1 LYYPKLDS
9 IRCFAVLAVIFAHI
23 FQIWTWERDT
33 FDLFPLGNA
42 GVVAFFVL
50 SGFLITN
57 LLLDEPPGQPLARSF
72 RNFYMRRTLRIFP
85 IYYLY
90 LLVVFCFDLGAFK
103 VEWSNPA
110 AAPGGPL
117 LTIRDTGVFPWL
129 YLTNIW
135 IYNHASWITFNSPL
149 WTLSVEEQFYLV
161 WPFIVLLLR
170 GNGRALAAV
179 FAFVCALGIGARL
192 YLFLALGYTNT
203 TPHIEV
209 FTFTNLDFLA
219 CGGLLAL
226 AHRRYGESLG
236 PYGVPLLIG
245 GLAVYYSAVQLTG
258 RGPALAAIYWT
269 FGKFG
274 MAVAAAGLVLY
285 ALHSNPR
292 FTVLHNPVTM
302 HLGKISYGLY
312 LYHNVLVFHYR
323 EISALVGLNPAA
335 HIDYDPATNM
345 LSDPAVPLLPKLL
358 GVAVCLTLVIGVA
371 ELSYRIIERP
381 ALRLKN
387 RFRSRPFPQPG
398 SPEMTTPTCYSATG
412 ARRDVPRNRRR

>member
-1 LYYPKLDS
+1 MYYPKLDS

-50 SGFLITN
+50 SGFLITG
-57 LLLDEPPGQPLARSF
+57 LLLDEPTDQPLAQSF
-72 RNFYMRRTLRIFP
+72 KNFYMRRTLRIFP

-90 LLVVFCFDLGAFK
+90 LLVIFAFDLGAFK
-103 VEWSNPA
+103 IEWSDPT

-117 LTIRDTGVFPWL
+117 LTIRDTGLFPWL

-135 IYNHASWITFNSPL
+135 IYNHASWLTFNSPL

-161 WPFIVLLLR
+161 WPFIVLFLR
-170 GNGRALAAV
+170 DRPRALVTV
-179 FAFVCALGIGARL
+179 FTAVCALSIGARL

-219 CGGLLAL
+219 AGGLLAL
-226 AHRRYGESLG
+226 AHRRYGEAIG
-236 PYGVPLLIG
+236 KYGVPLLLL
-245 GLAVYYSAVQLTG
+245 GLVMYYATVQFTDHS
-258 RGPALAAIYWT
+258 RALAAVYWT

-285 ALHSNPR
+285 SLHSNPR
-292 FTVLHNPVTM
+292 YTLLHNPVTM
-302 HLGKISYGLY
+302 RLGKISYGMY
-312 LYHNVLVFHYR
+312 LYHNILVFHYR
-323 EISALVGLNPAA
+323 EISSLVGLNPAA
-335 HIDYDPATNM
+335 LVDYDPATNM
-345 LSDPAVPLLPKLL
+345 LSDPTVALWPKLL
-358 GVAVCLTLVIGVA
+358 GVIVCLVLVIFVA
-371 ELSYRIIERP
+371 ELSYRFIERP
-381 ALRLKN
+381 ILKLKN
-387 RFRSRPFPQPG
+387 RFRSQPLPQP
-398 SPEMTTPTCYSATG
+398 A
-412 ARRDVPRNRRR
+412 

>member
-1 LYYPKLDS
+1 MYYPKLDS

-23 FQIWTWERDT
+23 FQIWTWQRDT

-50 SGFLITN
+50 SGFLITG
-57 LLLDEPPGQPLARSF
+57 LLLDEPHEQPLAQSF
-72 RNFYMRRTLRIFP
+72 KNFYMRRTLRIFP

-90 LLVVFCFDLGAFK
+90 LLVVFAFDLGAFK
-103 VEWSNPA
+103 IEWSDPN

-135 IYNHASWITFNSPL
+135 IYNHASWLTFNSPL

-161 WPFIVLLLR
+161 WPFIVLFLR
-170 GNGRALAAV
+170 DRPRALVTV
-179 FAFVCALGIGARL
+179 FTAVCALSIGMRL

-219 CGGLLAL
+219 AGGLLAL
-226 AHRRYGESLG
+226 AHRRYGDSIG
-236 PYGVPLLIG
+236 KYGVPLLLL
-245 GLAVYYSAVQLTG
+245 GLAVYYGTVQLTDHSQ
-258 RGPALAAIYWT
+258 AIAAWYWT

-285 ALHSNPR
+285 SLHSNPR
-292 FTVLHNPVTM
+292 FTLLHNPVTM
-302 HLGKISYGLY
+302 HLGKISYGMY
-312 LYHNVLVFHYR
+312 LYHNILVFHYR
-323 EISALVGLNPAA
+323 EISGLVGLNPAA
-335 HIDYDPATNM
+335 LTDYDPATNM
-345 LSDPAVPLLPKLL
+345 LSDPSVPLLPKLL
-358 GVAVCLTLVIGVA
+358 GVVVCLVLVIGVS
-371 ELSYRIIERP
+371 ELSYRFIERP
-381 ALRLKN
+381 ILKLKD
-387 RFRSRPFPQPG
+387 RFRSRPAAQP
-398 SPEMTTPTCYSATG
+398 A
-412 ARRDVPRNRRR
+412 

>member
-1 LYYPKLDS
+1 MYYPKLDS

-33 FDLFPLGNA
+33 FDLFPLGNT

-50 SGFLITN
+50 SGFLITG
-57 LLLDEPPGQPLARSF
+57 LLLDEPHGQPLSQSF
-72 RNFYMRRTLRIFP
+72 KNFYMRRTLRIFP

-90 LLVVFCFDLGAFK
+90 LLVVFSFDLGAFK
-103 VEWSNPA
+103 IEWSDPN

-117 LTIRDTGVFPWL
+117 LSIRDTGLFPWL

-135 IYNHASWITFNSPL
+135 IYNHASWLTFNSPL

-161 WPFIVLLLR
+161 WPFIVLFLR
-170 GNGRALAAV
+170 DKPRALVSV
-179 FAFVCALGIGARL
+179 FVAVCALSIGARL

-219 CGGLLAL
+219 GGGLLAL
-226 AHRRYGESLG
+226 AHRRYGARIG
-236 PYGVPLLIG
+236 KYGVPLLLL
-245 GLAVYYSAVQLTG
+245 GLAMYYGAVQLTQQP
-258 RGPALAAIYWT
+258 PAIAAWYWS

-285 ALHSNPR
+285 SLHSKPR
-292 FTVLHNPVTM
+292 YTLLHNPVTM
-302 HLGKISYGLY
+302 HLGKISYGMY
-312 LYHNVLVFHYR
+312 LYHNILVFHYR
-323 EISALVGLNPAA
+323 EISGLVGLNPAA
-335 HIDYDPATNM
+335 LVDYDPATNM

-358 GVAVCLTLVIGVA
+358 GVVVCLVLVIGVS

-381 ALRLKN
+381 ILKLKN
-387 RFRSRPFPQPG
+387 RFRSKPFPQP
-398 SPEMTTPTCYSATG
+398 A
-412 ARRDVPRNRRR
+412 